1 MTESERLANVI
12 SVAVRSATAP
22 LCERL
27 TVLEARSAVPGPPGP
42 PGASGAD
49 GPPGPAGPEG
59 TPGRDGQPGVAGRDG
74 APGARGEPGE
84 RGADGVH
91 GRDGTLET
99 LRVEPLDDRTIRF
112 VRADGTP
119 VPGGERLAFPVPL
132 DEGVFKPDQSYA
144 RGAGVTHAGSF
155 WIAQRATHG
164 AQERPGDGSGAWRL
178 AVKAGRQGAEGKAGP
193 AGPRGPAGE
202 PGPPGRTYA

>member
-27 TVLEARSAVPGPPGP
+27 TVLEARSLVPGPPGP
-42 PGASGAD
+42 PGERGAD

-74 APGARGEPGE
+74 APGARGEPGVN
-84 RGADGVH
+84 GSNGVP
-91 GRDGTLET
+91 GRDGTLEA
-99 LRVEPLDDRTIRF
+99 LRVESLDERTIRL

-119 VPGGERLAFPVPL
+119 VLGSELTFAVPL
-132 DEGVFKPDQSYA
+132 DEGVFKADQSYA

-164 AQERPGDGSGAWRL
+164 AQERPGVGSGAWRL